1 LTPPG
6 KWSNVG
12 ERAAWGSAESN
23 QEGRMSGYMVTTDN
37 GTGHRNFYMVNV
49 NDCEGACAAVNK
61 LMGMS
66 NAQSL
71 APIPDE
77 TITQYKLAPGQAWLC
92 TTTNAAGEVTH
103 SELSARS

>member
-1 LTPPG
+1 
-6 KWSNVG
+6 
-12 ERAAWGSAESN
+12 
-23 QEGRMSGYMVTTDN
+23 MSGYMVTTDN
-37 GTGHRNFYMVNV
+37 GNGFRNFYMVNV
-49 NDCEGACAAVNK
+49 ADCDAACATVNQ
-61 LMGMS
+61 LMGLS

-77 TITQYKLAPGQAWLC
+77 TIEQYKLAPGQAWLC